1 LKRVA
6 DSPRSSQKR
15 ARTERDGQL
24 VEKDG
29 EDTVTNDRNVD
40 QSDPFSN
47 PSRASPKIRNRTIH
61 KDHGRVVGQLVNDL
75 DNDLDAEVGDNMPVS
90 LFYYFMT
97 LIDFRS
103 KTFLILA
110 LRIQ

>member
-1 LKRVA
+1 M
-6 DSPRSSQKR
+6 
-15 ARTERDGQL
+15 
-24 VEKDG
+24 EKDNG
-29 EDTVTNDRNVD
+29 EDTVINDRNVD

-47 PSRASPKIRNRTIH
+47 PSRASLQSDPTAPWTHLNGKSRNCIIH
-61 KDHGRVVGQLVNDL
+61 KDHANVVGQLVNDL
-75 DNDLDAEVGDNMPVS
+75 DAEVGNNVPVS

-103 KTFLILA
+103 KTSLILA